1 MPIRVTI
8 LGTGVI
14 IPSVERR
21 STALL
26 VEAGDHV
33 LLFDCGPVV
42 LEAIEETG
50 LSFRAI
56 DTIFLT
62 HFHADHTLGIGHL
75 LAAKKNDCE
84 PSGEQ
89 RLTIY
94 APFGLVAFM
103 DKWNDLYRSLV
114 SAQECLELVEIGD
127 GDTRLVGD
135 VQIKASA
142 VSHGDHPAL
151 AYRIDYENQGVVFTG
166 DSEYTESIVA
176 LAEKADLLIIESSF
190 PDSSPKAGHM
200 TPSDVGRT
208 AKNAG
213 VGRVVLVHFYP
224 VFGSEDPAA
233 GVKRYYSGQVD
244 VAWDGMV
251 IDL

>member
-1 MPIRVTI
+1 M
-8 LGTGVI
+8 
-14 IPSVERR
+14 ERR

-26 VEAGDHV
+26 VEAGDRI
-33 LLFDCGPVV
+33 LLFDCGPAI

-84 PSGEQ
+84 PSGGR
-89 RLTIY
+89 RLTLY
-94 APFGLVAFM
+94 GPHGLVAFM
-103 DKWNDLYRSLV
+103 DKWNELYHSLV

-127 GDTRLVGD
+127 GDTRLIGD
-135 VQIKASA
+135 VKIKAAA

-151 AYRIDYENQGVVFTG
+151 AYRIDYDNQIVVFTG
-166 DSEYTESIVA
+166 DSEYTESIVT

-200 TPSDVGRT
+200 TPTDVGRT
-208 AKNAG
+208 AKNAE
-213 VGRVVLVHFYP
+213 VDRVVLVHLYP
-224 VFGSEDPAA
+224 VFGSEDPAV
-233 GVKRYYSGQVD
+233 GVTRQYNGPVD

-251 IDL
+251 IEL